1 MGKDS
6 GNAEAEK
13 KKVSREEMTFDKI
26 GDVMARFKNITSLF
40 GDNRSRVEEKLD
52 ELQMAFGLAS
62 ADSKNMGDKIEKRV
76 GQKRA

>member
-6 GNAEAEK
+6 DNAEAGK
-13 KKVSREEMTFDKI
+13 TKVSREEMTFDKI
-26 GDVMARFKNITSLF
+26 SDVMARFKNITSLF
-40 GDNRSRVEEKLD
+40 RDNRSRVEEKLD